1 MTRQDQAIQ
10 EIEVGIEE
18 AKEIIALRD
27 SLDKLRSNP
36 DFKKVINKAYFQDEA
51 VRLVM
56 AKSSPME
63 EAQLANIDKMM
74 YGIGSLAQFLDT
86 ILRNGDAME
95 QSVKE
100 SEQAREEILR
110 EGLD

>member
-1 MTRQDQAIQ
+1 MCI
-10 EIEVGIEE
+10 
-18 AKEIIALRD
+18 RD
-27 SLDKLRSNP
+27 R
-36 DFKKVINKAYFQDEA
+36 
-51 VRLVM
+51 
-56 AKSSPME
+56 
-63 EAQLANIDKMM
+63 AQLANIDKMM